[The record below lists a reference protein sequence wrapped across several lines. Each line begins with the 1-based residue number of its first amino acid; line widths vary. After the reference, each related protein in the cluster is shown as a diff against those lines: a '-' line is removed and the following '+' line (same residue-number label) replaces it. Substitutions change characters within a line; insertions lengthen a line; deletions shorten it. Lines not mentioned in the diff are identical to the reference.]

1 MVKTDFKVAAI
12 KLECSEAYL
21 LKLEKNLSLGFKVN
35 IVIKLCKNVVLNICR
50 YLKHF

>member
-21 LKLEKNLSLGFKVN
+21 LKLEKNLLGFEVN
-35 IVIKLCKNVVLNICR
+35 IVILCNIVVLNRCR
-50 YLKHF
+50 YFKCF